1 MALLRTLTTR
11 LDRVLVLAERLLGEW
26 TSAELAADALKRH
39 VSFRW
44 DASRGPGRLEPI
56 LRPAGFDLADLLG
69 VEDQVEA
76 LDRNTRQF
84 LAGLPYNNVL
94 LYGDRGTGK
103 SSAVRGLLARHAGDG
118 LRLVEVDRSDFVHLP
133 LVLRS
138 LGTGEG
144 YRFII
149 FCDDLS
155 FGPGEPGFRELKA
168 ALEGSLEAPAENVCL
183 IATSNR
189 RHLVPET
196 RAENQTVRVDEDGEL
211 QIGEAL
217 DEKLAL
223 ADRFGLTL
231 GFYAFNQPLYLRIV
245 EHYLAKAGI
254 GELDDQLR
262 AEALRWALG
271 RGSRNGRTARQFV
284 DDTVGR
290 RRLAERSARS
300 V

>member
-1 MALLRTLTTR
+1 MRQVLDR
-11 LDRVLVLAERLLGEW
+11 LDRVLALGERLLEQW
-26 TSAELAADALKRH
+26 SSDELTADELRQF

-44 DASRGPGRLEPI
+44 DATRGPGRLVPI
-56 LRPAGFDLADLLG
+56 RRPAGFDLADLIG
-69 VEDQVEA
+69 VEDQVGA

-103 SSAVRGLLARHAGDG
+103 SSAVRGLLARHAGEG
-118 LRLVEVDRSDFVHLP
+118 LRLVEVDRADLVHLP

-138 LGTGEG
+138 LGRSTEH
-144 YRFII
+144 RFVI

-189 RHLVPET
+189 RHLVPES
-196 RAENQTVRVDEDGEL
+196 RAENQQVRVDADGEL

-231 GFYAFNQPLYLRIV
+231 GFYAFNQALYLEIV

-254 GELDDQLR
+254 GELDAELR

-284 DDTVGR
+284 DDAVGQ
-290 RRLAERSARS
+290 RRLAERDR
-300 V
+300 